1 MKKYFLYIFFLLTV
15 CNFAYS
21 ENQIYLK
28 DLKLNQDINNY
39 FSNQEIAEYNIEDFG
54 YGSNS
59 KYSLLMDIANKFKNN
74 EYDSFTIAY
83 ETKSKKIV
91 YYAAFLEGFK
101 NLNECLNYRD
111 EQVSKNR
118 EKFTFHK
125 KSSGQLTHQD
135 GLIQEAI
142 RFKSIK
148 TEAKFTCDYYEDE
161 EFTRADFRFDALTTK
176 FNEWVVELEG
186 TKNTSN

>member
-1 MKKYFLYIFFLLTV
+1 MVLGLLW

-28 DLKLNQDINNY
+28 DLKLNQGINNY

-118 EKFTFHK
+118 KKFTFHK
-125 KSSGQLTHQD
+125 KNYVKSTHND
-135 GLIQEAI
+135 GLIQEI
-142 RFKSIK
+142 IGFRSIK
-148 TEAKFTCDYYEDE
+148 SDAKFSCDYYEDE
-161 EFTRADFRFDALTTK
+161 KFIRVDFRFDALTIK

-186 TKNTSN
+186 TETTSN